1 MDRGVP
7 TERDHRTKRTSPV
20 ARDGL
25 LFKWISHSHR
35 QAFISSIE
43 ANFQIVVIFM
53 NSPSRPSPQVR
64 STLPCFLLPQSV
76 ACDGV
81 VPTIATPSFS
91 AAWVNFFERSGAPAS
106 A

>member
-1 MDRGVP
+1 MLRGYPTDRDQ
-7 TERDHRTKRTSPV
+7 RAKRTSPV

-25 LFKWISHSHR
+25 PFKWISHSHR

-53 NSPSRPSPQVR
+53 NSPSIPSPKVR
-64 STLPCFLLPQSV
+64 STLPCFLLPKSD

-91 AAWVNFFERSGAPAS
+91 AAWVNFFDLSGAPAS